1 MFPDVDFGHFLMNF
15 IAREQFLCTYNMSLD
30 VDISIKMKQ
39 IFLKMNQMLVFVF
52 PESFPIEMCGMG
64 IKPNAFRI
72 KYYSLIAYVGNL
84 QNFFSKAF

>member
-15 IAREQFLCTYNMSLD
+15 IAHEQFLCIYNKSSWWFLD
-30 VDISIKMKQ
+30 IDISIKMKQ

-52 PESFPIEMCGMG
+52 PESFHIEMCGMG

-72 KYYSLIAYVGNL
+72 KY
-84 QNFFSKAF
+84 